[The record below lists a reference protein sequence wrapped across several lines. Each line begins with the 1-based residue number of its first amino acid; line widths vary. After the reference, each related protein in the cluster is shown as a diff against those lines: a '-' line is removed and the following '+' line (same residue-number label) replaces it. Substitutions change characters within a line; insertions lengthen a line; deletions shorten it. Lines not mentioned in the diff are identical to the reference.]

1 MKLSSGFFRS
11 VILTKWSLELLPHEL
26 VYSQGSRTKH
36 RLPLLSI
43 VDVNIIDGT
52 ISNGLS
58 INITTQLLEF
68 KGISSDDCNRFIETI
83 KRCVAKC
90 IGEEFTHSQVQ
101 VEKASETF
109 TSFESNSFY
118 INQSKIRELAESI
131 PEEIHRLLSHAYF
144 NVRQI
149 PAQFRHFAQSFL
161 EFSNP
166 HSPLVQKRNKEYV
179 AQQLIKY
186 ERIFDTIE
194 SHPLTDEQ
202 REAVV
207 TEEDNI
213 LLVAAAGS
221 GKSSTLI
228 SKIFYLLQE
237 QQHQPEE
244 VIAFA
249 FNKDAQEELT
259 ERIDKLYSK
268 FAWKGQRVGARTFHG
283 FCMDVITQVDQKKP
297 SIAPVATAGKQQQL
311 NFFNDIVKTLKDN
324 SPDFNTA
331 LLQYYS
337 LFKFP
342 MPDEAE
348 IKNRTDYHQ
357 YLEKLDG
364 KSGRSNKT
372 GEWEVRL
379 ISMSGVEVKS
389 LEELRIANW
398 LYLNGIRFEYEKR
411 YSHDTADHDRRQYY
425 PDFYYPD
432 IDVWHE
438 HFALD
443 EHGKAPKFM
452 GGYEAGVEWKRE
464 LHGGLNTQLIETYSA
479 NFKDGTVLER
489 LDKALTFYNVPRN
502 RPDKDMVDRMI
513 YTVFNPSRDLELII
527 TFLKHVKTN
536 NLAIDDIEQKLAQ
549 HPEPE
554 RAKAFMQ
561 VFKPIYQA
569 YQTHLEANQE
579 IDFEDLV
586 HCACDYID
594 SKRYQSPY
602 KYLMVDEYQD
612 ASQDRIRLV
621 KGLLNQHSQSKL
633 FAVGDDWQSIYR
645 FAGADLKVMTD
656 FEEIFGFT
664 KQLKLTNTF
673 RCVQEIA
680 DVAAT
685 FVQKN
690 PEQFEKSVKALNSSA
705 KPPVVLRPYSPDNP
719 DKILFDIL
727 NAIQKRATQEEKK
740 VSVYIL
746 TRYIRQKPQNLSA
759 LQSRFAN
766 IQVEW
771 KTVHASKGLEA
782 DYVIVHHLNGGSLG
796 FPSEITDDPLLRLVI
811 PKPEQFKNAEERRL
825 LYVALTRAKKGVFC
839 FYHPDNPSF
848 FIKELS
854 EIDGVKTHDKRYEPV
869 VHSGDKCPKCKNG
882 EMQLRT
888 GKNGIFLGCSTYPN
902 CDYTTSMKCPECKIG
917 NMVTRTANKTGKQFH
932 ACDQFPKCK
941 HVHKR

>member
-11 VILTKWSLELLPHEL
+11 VIGTKWSLELSPVEL
-26 VYSQGSRTKH
+26 VYSLGSRTKH

-43 VDVNIIDGT
+43 VEVNMIDGT

-58 INITTQLLEF
+58 INLKTQFLEF
-68 KGISSDDCNRFIETI
+68 KGISADDCNRFIDTVKHSI
-83 KRCVAKC
+83 AKN
-90 IGEEFTHSQVQ
+90 IGDEFSRSKAQVKQ
-101 VEKASETF
+101 ASDTF
-109 TSFESNSFY
+109 SYFESKSFY
-118 INQSKIRELAESI
+118 INQSKIRELAQSI
-131 PEEIHRLLSHAYF
+131 PAEIHQLLSHAYF
-144 NVRQI
+144 DVRQI
-149 PAQFRHFAQSFL
+149 PSLYQGFAQSFL
-161 EFSNP
+161 ELSNP
-166 HSPLVQKRNKEYV
+166 YSQLVQKRNKEYV
-179 AQQLIKY
+179 QQQLTKY
-186 ERIFDTIE
+186 KKIFDTIE

-237 QQHQPEE
+237 QHHQPEE
-244 VIAFA
+244 IIAFA

-259 ERIDKLYSK
+259 ERIDKLFSK
-268 FAWKGQRVGARTFHG
+268 FAWNGHRVGARTFHG
-283 FCMDVITQVDQKKP
+283 FCMDVIAQVDNKKP
-297 SIAPVATAGKQQQL
+297 SITPIATASKQQQL
-311 NFFNDIVKTLKDN
+311 NFFNSIVETLKKSD
-324 SPDFNTA
+324 PDFNTA
-331 LLQYYS
+331 LLNYYG

-342 MPDEAE
+342 VPDEAV
-348 IKNRTDYHQ
+348 IKDRTDYNQ
-357 YLEKLDG
+357 YLLKLDG
-364 KSGRSNKT
+364 NGCRNQKT
-372 GEWEVRL
+372 GEWEVTL
-379 ISMSGVEVKS
+379 TSMSGVEVKS

-398 LYLNGIRFEYEKR
+398 LYLNGIRFEYER
-411 YSHDTADHDRRQYY
+411 PFSQDTADSTHRQYY

-452 GGYEAGVEWKRE
+452 GNYEAGVDWKRE
-464 LHGGLNTQLIETYSA
+464 LHGSLNSQLIETYSA

-489 LDKALTFYNVPRN
+489 LNKALTFYNVPRN
-502 RPDKDMVDRMI
+502 RPDLATIDAMI
-513 YTVFNPSRDLELII
+513 NKVFNPSRDLELIM

-536 NLAIDDIEQKLAQ
+536 NLSVENIEQKLTQ

-554 RAKAFMQ
+554 RAKAFML
-561 VFKPIYQA
+561 VFTPIYKA
-569 YQTHLEANQE
+569 YQAHLQDNRE

-586 HCACDYID
+586 HRACDYID
-594 SKRYQSPY
+594 LKRYQSPY

-621 KGLLNQHSQSKL
+621 KGLLAQHSQAKL

-645 FAGADLKVMTD
+645 FAGADLKVMTG
-656 FEEIFGFT
+656 FEDIFGFT

-690 PEQFEKSVKALNSSA
+690 PEQFEKSVNALHSSA
-705 KPPVVLRPYSPDNP
+705 KPPVILRPYEPDSP

-727 NAIQKRATQEEKK
+727 KAIQKRANHEGKK

-746 TRYIRQKPQNLSA
+746 TRYTRQKPKNLNA
-759 LQSRFAN
+759 LKSKFAN
-766 IQVEW
+766 IDVEW

-782 DYVIVHHLNGGSLG
+782 DYVILHHLNGGGLG
-796 FPSEITDDPLLRLVI
+796 FPSEISDDPLLRLVI
-811 PKPEQFKNAEERRL
+811 PKPEHFPHAEERRL

-839 FYHPDNPSF
+839 FYDHEKPSA

-854 EIDGVKTHDKRYEPV
+854 SFDGVKTHDVRFAPV
-869 VHSGDKCPKCKNG
+869 IQVNDKCPQCKTG
-882 EMQLRT
+882 TIET
-888 GKNGIFLGCSTYPN
+888 KVGKNGFFLGCDAYPS
-902 CDYTTSMKCPECKIG
+902 CDYSTSMRCPQCKVG
-917 NMVTRTANKTGKQFH
+917 NIVTRTAKKTGKQFYG
-932 ACDQFPKCK
+932 CDKFPTCK
-941 HVHKR
+941 YIHR